1 MTILDAVWLSILQ
14 GFTEFLP
21 VSSSGH
27 LVLLQQLLGT
37 AGPGMVFFDVALHVG
52 TLISLLVVFWK
63 DVVGMIRSLARAIV
77 RGHVVTSYR
86 TDEAVRTAIMVIVA
100 SVPAGV
106 VGFVYQKQ
114 IEEAFTDPKLVAVNL
129 VITGLVL
136 FLTRLAKPVVG
147 KEVGFWTALLIGVGQ
162 AFAILPG
169 ISRSGTT
176 ISAGMYAKLTPDRAA
191 RFSFLMAMPVI
202 AGAGLLEFRHMAGA
216 SDPIPL
222 IPTLIGTTVSAVVGY
237 FAIKLLLGIVH
248 RGKFSLFAFYC
259 LLLGTTGILFI

>member
-1 MTILDAVWLSILQ
+1 MTILDAVLLSILQ

-37 AGPGMVFFDVALHVG
+37 TGPGMVVFDVAVHVG
-52 TLISLLVVFWK
+52 TLISLLAVFWR
-63 DVVGMIRSLARAIV
+63 DVVAMIRGLARAIF

-86 TDEAVRTAIMVIVA
+86 TDEAVRTAIMVLVA
-100 SVPAGV
+100 SVPAGIIGV
-106 VGFVYQKQ
+106 IYQKQ

-136 FLTRLAKPVVG
+136 FLTRLARPVEG
-147 KEVGFWTALLIGVGQ
+147 KEVGFWTALLIGIGQ
-162 AFAILPG
+162 ALAILPG

-176 ISAGMYAKLTPDRAA
+176 ISTGMYARLSPDRAA

-202 AGAGLLEFRHMAGA
+202 AGAGLLEFRHLGG
-216 SDPIPL
+216 DVGPLPL
-222 IPTLIGTTVSAVVGY
+222 IPVLIGTAVSAIVGY

-248 RGKFSLFAFYC
+248 RGKFSVFAFYC
-259 LLLGTTGILFI
+259 LLLGAAGILFI